1 MSTSAFDDPPDRE
14 YLSKETVHYLRNLL
28 LPITGHASLLLDDPS
43 LPESA
48 ASGLRDM
55 GEAAEQILK
64 VINGIDQDSRG

>member
-1 MSTSAFDDPPDRE
+1 MSTGAFDDPSDQE

-48 ASGLRDM
+48 KSGLLDIS
-55 GEAAEQILK
+55 EAADQILK
-64 VINGIDQDSRG
+64 VIDGIDEDLRG

>member
-1 MSTSAFDDPPDRE
+1 MSTSAFDHPPDRE

-55 GEAAEQILK
+55 GEAADQILK

>member
-1 MSTSAFDDPPDRE
+1 MSTSAFDGPSGHE

-28 LPITGHASLLLDDPS
+28 LPITGHASLLLDDPA

-48 ASGLRDM
+48 KSGLRDM
-55 GEAAEQILK
+55 SEAADQILK

>member
-1 MSTSAFDDPPDRE
+1 MSTGAFDDPSDQE

-28 LPITGHASLLLDDPS
+28 LPITGHASLLLGDPA

-48 ASGLRDM
+48 KSGLRDM
-55 GEAAEQILK
+55 SEAADQILK

>member
-55 GEAAEQILK
+55 GESADQILK